1 MMISEDEKQVMVRMF
16 CAYCRRAL
24 RNARTD
30 ILREEA
36 RRARRETLFS
46 DMHDDELNRLA
57 APSPFAGPEFTFEV
71 AGWEVTVVGSA
82 LAEAVGVLPK
92 EERDVILLY
101 YFADWTDRQI
111 AEECGYPRSTIQ
123 FRRAKALRTL
133 RNHLGK
139 EAVMD
144 DYI

>member
-1 MMISEDEKQVMVRMF
+1 MTEDEKQATVRMF
-16 CAYCRRAL
+16 CAYCRRVL

-46 DMHDDELNRLA
+46 DMHDDELNRLT
-57 APSPFAGPEFTFEV
+57 APPFADPEYTFEV
-71 AGWEVTVVGSA
+71 AGWEVAVVGSA
-82 LAEAVGVLPK
+82 LAEVVGTLPK

-111 AEECGYPRSTIQ
+111 AEECGCPRSTIQ